1 MSTETTPIEAWASLT
16 DVEKKTTFRLLPRSE
31 AEEIFLNLS
40 SHDQYELL
48 NDLVPLELRSW
59 VRLLA
64 PDDTADLIQEFQPEV
79 RPQLLSLLD
88 EVARKE
94 VIALLA
100 YAEDD
105 AGGLMSSRFIRLR
118 PDMSVDEAIRYIRV
132 QARTPVEMIYYAY
145 VIDSTQRLEGVVS
158 FRELLLSPPNKLVRE
173 IMETELTTIPE
184 DMDQEEVS
192 KRISNIDLMALPVVD
207 AEGHMKGIVT
217 VDDVVDVVKEEATE
231 DIQKMGGQQALDKP
245 YLRMGY
251 TQMVKKRAGWLI
263 ILFFGQMLTATAMG
277 FFENEL
283 ELAIT
288 LALFIPLIISS
299 GGNSGSQTSSLII
312 RAMALGEVTLRDW
325 WRVLG
330 RELGLGL
337 TLGLMLGAIGFLR
350 IWLWPGA
357 EANYGEHYMLI
368 GGAVATS
375 LVGVV
380 MWGVIAGAML
390 PFALRRA
397 GFDPASA
404 SAPFVATL
412 VDVAGVVIYFTSASL
427 FLSGTLLK

>member
-1 MSTETTPIEAWASLT
+1 MSTETTPQEAWTSLT
-16 DVEKKTTFRLLPRSE
+16 DVEKKATFRLLPRSE

-40 SHDQYELL
+40 SHDQYELIA
-48 NDLVPLELRSW
+48 DMPSLERRSW

-64 PDDTADLIQEFQPEV
+64 PDDAADLIQEFPVDE
-79 RPQLLSLLD
+79 RPQVLVLLD

-105 AGGLMSSRFIRLR
+105 AGGLMSSRFVRLR
-118 PDMSVDEAIRYIRV
+118 PDMSNDEAIRYIRV
-132 QARTPVEMIYYAY
+132 QARTPVETIFYAY
-145 VIDSTQRLEGVVS
+145 VIGTDNVLQGAVS

-173 IMETELTTIPE
+173 IMETELITIPE

-192 KRISNIDLMALPVVD
+192 RRISGADLLALPVVNE
-207 AEGHMKGIVT
+207 AGHMKGIVT

-231 DIQKMGGQQALDKP
+231 DMQKMGGQEALDKP
-245 YLRMGY
+245 YLRMGFA
-251 TQMVKKRAGWLI
+251 QMVKKRAGWLV
-263 ILFFGQMLTATAMG
+263 ILFLGEMFTATAMG
-277 FFENEL
+277 YYEDQI
-283 ELAIT
+283 AKAVV

-325 WRVLG
+325 WRVLV
-330 RELGLGL
+330 REIGLGI
-337 TLGLMLGAIGFLR
+337 TLGVVLGSIGFFR
-350 IWLWPGA
+350 VIMWPGA
-357 EANYGEHYMLI
+357 REVYGVYFLQI
-368 GGAVATS
+368 AFAVACS

-380 MWGVIAGAML
+380 TWGVLAGAML
-390 PFALRRA
+390 PFALRKA

-412 VDVAGVVIYFTSASL
+412 VDVMGVVIYFTVASF
-427 FLSGTLLK
+427 FLRGLLL

>member
-1 MSTETTPIEAWASLT
+1 MSTTESTPQEAWTSLT
-16 DVEKKTTFRLLPRSE
+16 DVEKKATFRLLPRSE

-40 SHDQYELL
+40 SHDQYELIA
-48 NDLVPLELRSW
+48 DMASLERRSW

-64 PDDTADLIQEFQPEV
+64 PDDTADLIQEFNPDE
-79 RPQLLSLLD
+79 RAQLLVLLD

-105 AGGLMSSRFIRLR
+105 AGGLMSSRFVRLR

-132 QARTPVEMIYYAY
+132 QARTPVETIFYAY
-145 VIDSTQRLEGVVS
+145 VIGTDNVLQGAVS

-173 IMETELTTIPE
+173 IMTTDLVTIPE

-192 KRISNIDLMALPVVD
+192 KRISGADLMALPVVNE
-207 AEGHMKGIVT
+207 AGHMKGIVT

-231 DIQKMGGQQALDKP
+231 DMQKMGGQEALDKP
-245 YLRMGY
+245 YLRMGFA
-251 TQMVKKRAGWLI
+251 QMVKKRAGWLV
-263 ILFFGQMLTATAMG
+263 ILFLGEMFTATAMG
-277 FFENEL
+277 YYEDQI
-283 ELAIT
+283 AKAVV

-325 WRVLG
+325 WRVLV
-330 RELGLGL
+330 REVGQGL
-337 TLGLMLGAIGFLR
+337 TLGVILGSIGFFR
-350 IWLWPGA
+350 VIFWPGA
-357 EANYGEHYMLI
+357 KQIYGVYFHQVAFTVAFSLI
-368 GGAVATS
+368 
-375 LVGVV
+375 GVV
-380 MWGVIAGAML
+380 MWGVLAGAML
-390 PFALRRA
+390 PFALRKA

-412 VDVAGVVIYFTSASL
+412 VDVMGLVIYFSCASL
-427 FLSGTLLK
+427 FLRGLLL

>member
-1 MSTETTPIEAWASLT
+1 MSSETPQEVWTSLSDT
-16 DVEKKTTFRLLPRSE
+16 EKKAAFRLLPRSE
-31 AEEIFLNLS
+31 AEELFLNLG
-40 SHDQYELL
+40 SHDQFELI
-48 NDLVPLELRSW
+48 NEMSQMERRSW
-59 VRLLA
+59 IRLLA
-64 PDDTADLIQEFQPEV
+64 PDDAADLIQEFPVEE
-79 RPQLLSLLD
+79 RPALLSLLD
-88 EVARKE
+88 EMARKE

-145 VIDSTQRLEGVVS
+145 VIDSGQKLVGVVS
-158 FRELLLSPPNKLVRE
+158 FRQLLLAPPNKLVRE
-173 IMETELTTIPE
+173 IMQMDMITIPE

-192 KRISNIDLMALPVVD
+192 RRISSTDLMALPVVN

-245 YLRMGY
+245 YLRMGFF
-251 TQMVKKRAGWLI
+251 QMVQKRAGWLVV
-263 ILFFGQMLTATAMG
+263 LFIGEMFTATAMG
-277 FFENEL
+277 YFESEI
-283 ELAIT
+283 ERAVV

-312 RAMALGEVTLRDW
+312 RAIALGEVTLRDW
-325 WRVLG
+325 WRVLM
-330 RELGLGL
+330 REIGIGVS
-337 TLGLMLGAIGFLR
+337 LGAILGIVGYLR
-350 IWLWPGA
+350 IVLWPSR
-357 EANYGEHYMLI
+357 ELLYGEHYLYV
-368 GGAVATS
+368 GAAVATS

-380 MWGVIAGAML
+380 TWGVIAGSML
-390 PFALRRA
+390 PFMLRRL

-404 SAPFVATL
+404 SAPLVATL
-412 VDVAGVVIYFTSASL
+412 VDVTGVVIYFTAASM
-427 FLSGTLLK
+427 FLKGLIL